1 MDIKGHLKTL
11 SELHGP
17 TGYEDPVREALAS
30 AWTPFVDEL
39 ETGKMGTLVGIQRGS
54 SSSGGETAAPRK
66 RIMLMAHIDEVALI
80 VNGIED
86 GFLKVRRL
94 GYPDARLLPGT
105 PITVHGRRDL
115 PGVVGVRAV
124 RSQRDEKKS
133 KFPTID
139 DLFIDVGLPDEEVRQ
154 LVRVGDLVVPDLP
167 LLELQNGR
175 VSGKAIDDRACVA
188 AITATL
194 ELLSQ
199 RRHSWDVLAVA
210 STQEEQTF
218 IGAISEANRLLPD
231 LAVALDVTFATQPG
245 VHDSS
250 FELGGGPTLGLGPN
264 FHPVL
269 YDAMMKAAD
278 QADITVTAEITPGH
292 SGTDAWPLQTAWEG
306 IPTALI
312 GIAVRNMH
320 STVETVDIK
329 DIERSARW
337 LAEFICGLA
346 PDYSVV
352 WDD

>member
-17 TGYEDPVREALAS
+17 SGYEDPVREALAA

-54 SSSGGETAAPRK
+54 GATDSPRQ
-66 RIMLMAHIDEVALI
+66 RIILMAHMDEVALL

-105 PITVHGRRDL
+105 PITVHGKRDL

-139 DLFIDVGLPDEEVRQ
+139 DLFIDVGLPDAEVRQ

-167 LLELQNGR
+167 LLDLQNGR

-188 AITATL
+188 AITAAL
-194 ELLSQ
+194 EMLHQ

-218 IGAISEANRLLPD
+218 MGAISEGNRLMPD
-231 LAVALDVTFATQPG
+231 LAIALDVTFAIQPG
-245 VHDSS
+245 VTDSP
-250 FELGGGPTLGLGPN
+250 FAMGGGPTLGLGPN
-264 FHPVL
+264 FHPAL
-269 YDAMMKAAD
+269 YEAIMKAATD
-278 QADITVTAEITPGH
+278 AGITLSPEITPGH
-292 SGTDAWPLQTAWEG
+292 SGTDAWALQTAWEG

-312 GIAVRNMH
+312 GIPIRNMH
-320 STVETVDIK
+320 STVETVDLQ
-329 DIERSARW
+329 DIERSAR
-337 LAEFICGLA
+337 LLTEFICTLA
-346 PDYSVV
+346 PDFSVV